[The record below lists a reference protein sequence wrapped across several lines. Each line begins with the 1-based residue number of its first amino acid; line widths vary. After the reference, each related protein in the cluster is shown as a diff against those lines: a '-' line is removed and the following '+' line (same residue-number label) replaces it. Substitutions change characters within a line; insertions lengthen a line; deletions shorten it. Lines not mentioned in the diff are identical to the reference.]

1 MMVVLLLLVAF
12 VCMGLSHCRH
22 EEKYYGDS
30 HYVRLLRKPDFV
42 EFSPDDNSNV
52 TILWKQGDRS
62 VTLDK
67 KFKMMATYFRISHL
81 TQRDSGRYTMR
92 DKDLKEMS
100 NFTLE
105 VKATALIY
113 YRKPGDHFTFNY
125 GLEPNSCNIYFFP
138 ESDRQPR
145 KLKNTIVH
153 QGKLQGGLN
162 ESGCTGFD
170 LLEPCGI
177 SKKVL
182 QMSCSGRYEIRDQN
196 DNPAIVVSM
205 KMSQITRYFVRKPGD
220 RFEFTFTME
229 PKSCN
234 IYFFP
239 GSDDQPEELTI
250 NEMIV
255 HQGKLQGGLDASGC
269 TGFDLLE
276 PCGISN
282 EVLQMSCSGRYEIR
296 DQNDDPAIVVSLK
309 MSPLPTSTT
318 SRIGI
323 GVGGFFVSLFC
334 CCLKCCHCWWKSKS
348 KENGSE
354 TAAAEPDVQ
363 YQEPQYHT
371 EPVGPRSNQL
381 IDPSGTHDPD
391 QPAYAVTDPLVRD
404 HPSVDLPPSYSE
416 VSAPA
421 EQPDAPTVPVHS
433 DPEPTFEFK
442 GMTVPSAPLLGSDST
457 NSDVYT
463 SDKLNFL

>member
-62 VTLDK
+62 VTLDN
-67 KFKMMATYFRISHL
+67 KFQIMATYFRISHL

-105 VKATALIY
+105 VKAFAKGY
-113 YRKPGDHFTFNY
+113 YRKPGDRFAFSY
-125 GLEPNSCNIYFFP
+125 RLEPNSCNIYFFP

-162 ESGCTGFD
+162 ESDCTGFD
-170 LLEPCGI
+170 LLDPCGI
-177 SKKVL
+177 SNKVH

-196 DNPAIVVSM
+196 DNPAIVVSLEV
-205 KMSQITRYFVRKPGD
+205 SQITRYFEQKPGD
-220 RFEFTFTME
+220 RFEFTYDLE

-239 GSDDQPEELTI
+239 ES
-250 NEMIV
+250 
-255 HQGKLQGGLDASGC
+255 HQ
-269 TGFDLLE
+269 

-282 EVLQMSCSGRYEIR
+282 EVLQMSCNGRYEIR
-296 DQNDDPAIVVSLK
+296 DRNGDLAIVVSLK
-309 MSPLPTSTT
+309 MQPLPDETSN
-318 SRIGI
+318 IGI
-323 GVGGFFVSLFC
+323 GVGGFLVSLFC
-334 CCLKCCHCWWKSKS
+334 SCVMCCCCGKSKS

-363 YQEPQYHT
+363 HQEYDT

-381 IDPSGTHDPD
+381 IVRSGTHDPD
-391 QPAYAVTDPLVRD
+391 PPSYTVTDPLVRD

-442 GMTVPSAPLLGSDST
+442 GMTVPSAPPLGSDST

>member
-1 MMVVLLLLVAF
+1 MMVVLLLLMVAF
-12 VCMGLSHCRH
+12 VCMGLSHGSH
-22 EEKYYGDS
+22 EEKYYGDTI
-30 HYVRLLRKPDFV
+30 YIRLLRKPDFV
-42 EFSPDDNSNV
+42 EFSPNDNSNV

-67 KFKMMATYFRISHL
+67 KFKMTASYFRISHL
-81 TQRDSGRYTMR
+81 TQKDSGHYIMR
-92 DKDLKEMS
+92 DKDLKEIS
-100 NFTLE
+100 NYTLE
-105 VKATALIY
+105 VKATTLIY
-113 YRKPGDHFTFNY
+113 YRKPGDHFTFTY
-125 GLEPNSCNIYFFP
+125 RLEPNSCNIYFFP

-153 QGKLQGGLN
+153 QGKLQGGLDD
-162 ESGCTGFD
+162 SGCTGFG

-177 SKKVL
+177 SNKVH

-196 DNPAIVVSM
+196 DNTAFVVSLEV
-205 KMSQITRYFVRKPGD
+205 SQITRYFEQKPGD
-220 RFEFTFTME
+220 LFEFTYDLE
-229 PKSCN
+229 PNSCN

-250 NEMIV
+250 NKTIV
-255 HQGKLQGGLDASGC
+255 HQGKLQGGLDASDC

-282 EVLQMSCSGRYEIR
+282 KVLQMSCSGRYEIR
-296 DQNDDPAIVVSLK
+296 DQNDDPAIAMSLK
-309 MSPLPTSTT
+309 MSTLPTSTM

-323 GVGGFFVSLFC
+323 GIGIVSLFC
-334 CCLKCCHCWWKSKS
+334 SCVKCCCCGKSKS

-363 YQEPQYHT
+363 YQEYDT
-371 EPVGPRSNQL
+371 EPVGPRSGQL

-391 QPAYAVTDPLVRD
+391 QPSYTVTDPLVRD
-404 HPSVDLPPSYSE
+404 HPVDLPPSYSE

-442 GMTVPSAPLLGSDST
+442 GMTFTSAPPLGSDST

>member
-12 VCMGLSHCRH
+12 VCMGLSHGSH
-22 EEKYYGDS
+22 EEKYYGDTI
-30 HYVRLLRKPDFV
+30 YIRLLRKPDFV
-42 EFSPDDNSNV
+42 EFSPNDNSNV

-67 KFKMMATYFRISHL
+67 KFKMTASYFRISHL
-81 TQRDSGRYTMR
+81 TQKDSGRYTMR
-92 DKDLKEMS
+92 DKDLKEIS
-100 NFTLE
+100 NYTLE

-113 YRKPGDHFTFNY
+113 YRKTGDHFTFNY

-162 ESGCTGFD
+162 GSGCTGFD
-170 LLEPCGI
+170 LLGPCGI

-196 DNPAIVVSM
+196 DNTAFVVSM
-205 KMSQITRYFVRKPGD
+205 KMS
-220 RFEFTFTME
+220 
-229 PKSCN
+229 
-234 IYFFP
+234 
-239 GSDDQPEELTI
+239 
-250 NEMIV
+250 
-255 HQGKLQGGLDASGC
+255 
-269 TGFDLLE
+269 
-276 PCGISN
+276 
-282 EVLQMSCSGRYEIR
+282 
-296 DQNDDPAIVVSLK
+296 
-309 MSPLPTSTT
+309 PLPYEPSH
-318 SRIGI
+318 IGI
-323 GVGGFFVSLFC
+323 GIGAFLVSLFC
-334 CCLKCCHCWWKSKS
+334 SCVKCCCCGKSKS
-348 KENGSE
+348 EENGSE

-363 YQEPQYHT
+363 YQEYDT
-371 EPVGPRSNQL
+371 EPVGPRSGQL
-381 IDPSGTHDPD
+381 IDPSGTHDTD
-391 QPAYAVTDPLVRD
+391 QPSSTVTDPLVRD
-404 HPSVDLPPSYSE
+404 HPFVDLPPSYSE

-442 GMTVPSAPLLGSDST
+442 GMTVTSAPPLGSEST